1 MDDNGI
7 PDAFGETDNYDK
19 TDPHDSEEE
28 NFYDVDGK
36 DCYDVEETFS

>member
-28 NFYDVDGK
+28 NLVVD
-36 DCYDVEETFS
+36 DATDLVSLI